1 MKASVTG
8 VETVFPDSE
17 GTGQNGPEQVRIS
30 MELRGLGKKFLVG
43 TGEFQALQSI
53 DLDVGVGEFVCFL
66 GASGCG
72 KTTLLRIL
80 GGLEKHTEGSLRFY
94 QEKSG
99 QPPTSIVFQEVSIF
113 PWLTVWDN
121 VAFGLRARHAPK
133 ALIKERVS
141 FYIEKV
147 GLTPFRD
154 HYPHQLSGGMKQR
167 VSIARAFAND
177 PEVLLLDEPFS
188 ALDERNKAT
197 LQDEL
202 LRIWEE
208 TGKTIVFVTHSID
221 EAIYLAD
228 RILVFAG
235 PPGHITQIHR
245 PDFVR
250 PRNLT
255 ALRATPEYKR
265 LVGSILEGL
274 GISGE
279 PSDAIE

>member
-99 QPPTSIVFQEVSIF
+99 QPPTSIVFQEVSTSF
-113 PWLTVWDN
+113 P
-121 VAFGLRARHAPK
+121 AA
-133 ALIKERVS
+133 
-141 FYIEKV
+141 
-147 GLTPFRD
+147 
-154 HYPHQLSGGMKQR
+154 
-167 VSIARAFAND
+167 
-177 PEVLLLDEPFS
+177 
-188 ALDERNKAT
+188 
-197 LQDEL
+197 
-202 LRIWEE
+202 
-208 TGKTIVFVTHSID
+208 
-221 EAIYLAD
+221 
-228 RILVFAG
+228 
-235 PPGHITQIHR
+235 
-245 PDFVR
+245 
-250 PRNLT
+250 
-255 ALRATPEYKR
+255 
-265 LVGSILEGL
+265 
-274 GISGE
+274 
-279 PSDAIE
+279 